1 MVRAMVKSDEHVFVA
16 GPPDLMD
23 EEETFKRLTER
34 DPEVQELLR
43 RQNDALQGE
52 HGGLLQVYSAVNG
65 YNVASYEIASL
76 PAWDGMA
83 AAGGKLYM
91 TTADGKVICYAEPE

>member
-1 MVRAMVKSDEHVFVA
+1 M
-16 GPPDLMD
+16 
-23 EEETFKRLTER
+23 
-34 DPEVQELLR
+34 
-43 RQNDALQGE
+43 
-52 HGGLLQVYSAVNG
+52 QVYSAVHG
-65 YNVASYEIASL
+65 YNVASYEVDSL